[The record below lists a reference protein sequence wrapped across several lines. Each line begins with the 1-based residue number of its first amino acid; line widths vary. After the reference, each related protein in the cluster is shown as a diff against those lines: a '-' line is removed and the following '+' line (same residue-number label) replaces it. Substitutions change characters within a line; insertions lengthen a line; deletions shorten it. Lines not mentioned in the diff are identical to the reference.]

1 MVTRLA
7 LSDFPRMQQLPQY
20 IFKQVIGWMEKAR
33 AAGEDIVDFGMGNP
47 DGATPPHILA
57 KVREEIELP
66 RTQRYSVS
74 RGNAELRQAICAW
87 SGRR

>member
-47 DGATPPHILA
+47 DGAPPPPIPSRA
-57 KVREEIELP
+57 ALP
-66 RTQRYSVS
+66 
-74 RGNAELRQAICAW
+74 ICA
-87 SGRR
+87 RRFAPGTAGATTSISRQTPKPW